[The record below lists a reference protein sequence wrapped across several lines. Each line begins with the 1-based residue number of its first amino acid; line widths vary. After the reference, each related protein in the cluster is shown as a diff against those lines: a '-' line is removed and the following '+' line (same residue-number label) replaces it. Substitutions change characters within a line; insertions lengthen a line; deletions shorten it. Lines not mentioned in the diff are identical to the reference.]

1 MNGVGINGGA
11 GRAGVGLWA
20 GLLEDLCPSLPA
32 YTPAPLPDPCGWVSS
47 VAGSAVIS
55 GTWGPFHFIGYKSI
69 SNRFLFT
76 AGEKCDVSTALPSPL

>member
-1 MNGVGINGGA
+1 MNGVGVNDGA

-55 GTWGPFHFIGYKSI
+55 GTWGHFISSVI
-69 SNRFLFT
+69 NPFRTVSFLQRVKN
-76 AGEKCDVSTALPSPL
+76 AM